1 MNEQIPVNVSFRKL
15 KKIVKHLEKINF
27 KDKDLVSFDYVVGSC
42 FPNIYKN
49 IQLEIRKSYTKGYID
64 GQKETN
70 EILVEEKTNDRSN

>member
-49 IQLEIRKSYTKGYID
+49 IQ
-64 GQKETN
+64 
-70 EILVEEKTNDRSN
+70 